1 MGIVSFWLYHK
12 ETDLQRLSNIFK
24 FTKLVSG
31 KSKDLNTDLSS
42 SGAGAVFLITT
53 LYHLSFEQR
62 KTLLCP
68 YLLHKFEAVM

>member
-31 KSKDLNTDLSS
+31 KSKDIWTQICPALELE
-42 SGAGAVFLITT
+42 
-53 LYHLSFEQR
+53 LYS
-62 KTLLCP
+62 
-68 YLLHKFEAVM
+68 